1 MFQALTIKKFVLGIG
16 LVAMCSGLQAASVS
30 AGEPSGVVPVP
41 TIKPKVNQ
49 LGTMEEVTDP
59 GRAAL
64 VATLFLQVI
73 ACVFVAL
80 ALAGHLSL
88 PGKK

>member
-1 MFQALTIKKFVLGIG
+1 MFRASELKRFLTGALLSVACFG
-16 LVAMCSGLQAASVS
+16 LTAFGAS

-41 TIKPKVNQ
+41 PIEPKVDQ
-49 LGTMEEVTDP
+49 LGTMEGVTDP

-64 VATLFLQVI
+64 VATLFLQGV
-73 ACVFVAL
+73 ACVFVAI